1 MPTHQFSRGG
11 LFRPGITIKLFL
23 AILAVCAIMAL
34 GMSLAT
40 RFSFQKGF
48 LEYLLEI
55 EQERM
60 TMLAYELAVDY
71 KQDGDFDALRTSK
84 NWRKMIAS
92 FIRRAP
98 DPQGRPERKSPK
110 KYPFEAPPPPPPK
123 PRGGPS
129 PVEQARRTLESVQL
143 HSSLGLLT
151 PDKKQLIAGVQPGPE
166 ASWIPIT
173 VDGDTVGW
181 LTREPLRGITDSVDL
196 RFHEQQRTAIMII
209 AVLSLL
215 LAAMAAMLM
224 ARMLF
229 APLRRFADTTS
240 RLAAGDFS
248 ARVPQGKGTRFP
260 RFAKRR
266 PRLTTLP
273 RHTGPEASGRA
284 GHASYWEGD
293 ELQVLA
299 KQLNHLAGVL
309 EKNEKARRTFMAEIA
324 HDLRTPLAILKAEL
338 EALEDGVRKV
348 TPESLASLR
357 SEVDLLGLLVD
368 DIHTLSLADLG
379 ILHYSPQRLDLDSHV
394 ASVLAGIQ
402 RRIEKRGLRLETEIP
417 SSETTV
423 DTDPARLNQ
432 ILRNV
437 LENSMRYTGPGGIIQ
452 VRCHSDARQAY
463 IDVLDSEPGVPEE
476 QLPFL
481 FDRFYTGDAARSRAR
496 SGSGLGLAICQ
507 TLLQNQGGS
516 IRALPS
522 PLGGLWIRIIL
533 PSALKD

>member
-1 MPTHQFSRGG
+1 
-11 LFRPGITIKLFL
+11 
-23 AILAVCAIMAL
+23 
-34 GMSLAT
+34 MSLAT

-60 TMLAYELAVDY
+60 SMLAYELAEDY
-71 KQDGDFDALRTSK
+71 KQDGSFAPLKTPK
-84 NWRKMIAS
+84 NWRKMISS
-92 FIRRAP
+92 FTRKAP
-98 DPQGRPERKSPK
+98 APQGRPDGATPAK
-110 KYPFEAPPPPPPK
+110 KLPFETPPPPPPRP

-143 HSSLGLLT
+143 HSTLGLLT
-151 PDKKQLIAGVQPGPE
+151 PDRQQLIAGVKPGPE
-166 ASWIPIT
+166 ASWIPIS
-173 VDGDTVGW
+173 VDGSTVGW
-181 LTREPLRGITDSVDL
+181 LTREPLRGITGSIDL

-209 AVLSLL
+209 AALSLL
-215 LAAMAAMLM
+215 LAAIAAMLM
-224 ARMLF
+224 ARMLL
-229 APLRRFADTTS
+229 APLRRFADTTN

-248 ARVPQGKGTRFP
+248 ARVRQN
-260 RFAKRR
+260 RR
-266 PRLTTLP
+266 MPFLDIFRLKLTSSRQAP
-273 RHTGPEASGRA
+273 ESGPPLNVRDAHPAS
-284 GHASYWEGD
+284 WEGD

-379 ILHYSPQRLDLDSHV
+379 ILHYSPQHLALGNHL
-394 ASVLAGIQ
+394 ACTLAGIQ
-402 RRIEKRGLRLETEIP
+402 GRIEKRGLRLETDLPTTEIAV
-417 SSETTV
+417 E
-423 DTDPARLNQ
+423 TDPARLNQ

-437 LENSMRYTGPGGIIQ
+437 LENSMRYTESGGVIQ
-452 VRCHSDARQAY
+452 VRCHKDGKQAF
-463 IDVLDSEPGVPEE
+463 IDVLDSEPSVPEE
-476 QLPFL
+476 SLPYL
-481 FDRFYTGDAARSRAR
+481 FNRFYTGDAARSRTR

-522 PLGGLWIRIIL
+522 PLGGLWIRITL
-533 PSALKD
+533 PLAPKD